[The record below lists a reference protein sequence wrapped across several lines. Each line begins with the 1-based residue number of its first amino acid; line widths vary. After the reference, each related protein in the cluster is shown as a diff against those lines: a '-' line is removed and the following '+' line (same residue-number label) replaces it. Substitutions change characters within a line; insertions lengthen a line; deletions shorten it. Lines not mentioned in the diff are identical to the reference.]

1 MGFLQII
8 DFHTDHYDE
17 FVRLERQWVTD
28 TDGQRTAVGGQLYV
42 DRDDPT
48 HYVALDWFTD
58 YDSAMVNS
66 ALPGTSAFAE
76 KATALST
83 ADVTFHNLEP
93 ADIEVFIQGEPEL
106 RCALETSTLTR
117 HAFSDDVEVDMIV
130 PHGRVRTR
138 GVDAL
143 EAGLKEES
151 AGRTLTVWDVQATM
165 TGFVVEYAYRTHDE
179 DDSAAVGSVIAHV
192 HEGRI
197 DRLFIT
203 CGGNWNLE
211 TQERVR
217 RETGEL
223 GAGLVG
229 SRS

>member
-8 DFHTDHYDE
+8 DFHTDQYDE
-17 FVRLERQWVTD
+17 FVRHERQWIAD

-48 HYVALDWFTD
+48 HFVALDWFTD

-83 ADVTFHNLEP
+83 GDVVFHNLEP
-93 ADIEVFIQGEPEL
+93 ADMEVFIQGEPEL
-106 RCALETSTLTR
+106 RTALETSTLPR
-117 HAFSDDVEVDMIV
+117 HAFTDDVELDMIV
-130 PHGRVRTR
+130 PHGRMTAR

-143 EAGLKEES
+143 EAAVREES
-151 AGRTLTVWDVQATM
+151 AGRTLTVWDAQATM
-165 TGFVVEYAYRTHDE
+165 TGFVVEYAYRTHDA
-179 DDSAAVGSVIAHV
+179 DDSVAVGSVIAHV
-192 HEGRI
+192 REGRI
-197 DRLFIT
+197 ARLYIT
-203 CGGNWNLE
+203 CGGNWNTE

-223 GAGLVG
+223 GASLAG

>member
-8 DFHTDHYDE
+8 DFHTDRYDE
-17 FVRLERQWVTD
+17 FMELEKKWEVDSAGVRTS
-28 TDGQRTAVGGQLYV
+28 TGGQLYA
-42 DRDDPT
+42 DRDNPG

-66 ALPGTSAFAE
+66 QLPATSEFAE
-76 KATALST
+76 KAMALST
-83 ADVTFHNLEP
+83 GEVVFHNLEP
-93 ADIEVFIQGEPEL
+93 ASEVFIQGEPEL
-106 RCALETSTLTR
+106 RSALETSTLPR
-117 HAFSDDVEVDMIV
+117 HAFADDVELDMIV
-130 PHGRVRTR
+130 PHGRVTAR

-143 EAGLKEES
+143 EAAMREES

-165 TGFVVEYAYRTHDE
+165 TGFVAEYAYRTHDE
-179 DDSAAVGSVIAHV
+179 SDSVAVGCIVAHV

-197 DRLFIT
+197 DRLYLT
-203 CGGNWNLE
+203 CGGNWDVE

-223 GAGLVG
+223 GSGLVG
-229 SRS
+229 TRS

>member
-83 ADVTFHNLEP
+83 ADVPSTTSNRP
-93 ADIEVFIQGEPEL
+93 TS
-106 RCALETSTLTR
+106 RCS
-117 HAFSDDVEVDMIV
+117 S
-130 PHGRVRTR
+130 RV
-138 GVDAL
+138 
-143 EAGLKEES
+143 
-151 AGRTLTVWDVQATM
+151 
-165 TGFVVEYAYRTHDE
+165 
-179 DDSAAVGSVIAHV
+179 
-192 HEGRI
+192 
-197 DRLFIT
+197 
-203 CGGNWNLE
+203 
-211 TQERVR
+211 
-217 RETGEL
+217 
-223 GAGLVG
+223 
-229 SRS
+229 SRSCAPPWRPAP

>member
-8 DFHTDHYDE
+8 DFHTDQYDE
-17 FVRLERQWVTD
+17 FVRLERQWVVD
-28 TDGQRTAVGGQLYV
+28 TDGQRTSVGGQLYA

-48 HYVALDWFTD
+48 HFVALDWFTD

-83 ADVTFHNLEP
+83 GDVVFHNLEP
-93 ADIEVFIQGEPEL
+93 ADMEVFIQGEPEL
-106 RCALETSTLTR
+106 RTALETSTLPR
-117 HAFSDDVEVDMIV
+117 HAFADDVELDMIV
-130 PHGRVRTR
+130 PHGRVTAR

-143 EAGLKEES
+143 EAIMREES
-151 AGRTLTVWDVQATM
+151 AGRTLTVWDTQATM
-165 TGFVVEYAYRTHDE
+165 TGFVAEYAYRTHD
-179 DDSAAVGSVIAHV
+179 DADSVAVGSALVRV

-197 DRLFIT
+197 ARIYLT
-203 CGGNWNLE
+203 CGGNWDVE

-223 GAGLVG
+223 GSGLVT
-229 SRS
+229 SQS